1 MTVAPPSRQG
11 PCRDGSPTRPGRAQ
25 LGSLAA
31 ISRGSGTAEGETPSG
46 QPAGRQG
53 YGIQSPPTR
62 DFACLCRLYNCRSMK
77 FRGAILL
84 QSGILLVAVVVGQ
97 TSAQDDLPSAPS
109 AVQQQR
115 SKPKPPPPPPPAQT
129 QTPSPTPSDTSA
141 NKVAPGQT
149 DAESKNGAAANS
161 SQNSSDDAAT
171 TITKTVNEV
180 NVVFTVTDKHGR
192 YVKNLAKADFSVL
205 DDSKPAEQIRSF
217 HNETDLP
224 LQVGLLVDASNSVR
238 DRFKFEQESA
248 IEFLNQTVRP
258 RYDKAF
264 VVGFDVTPE
273 VTQDFTDN
281 TEALSRG
288 VRALRPGGGTA
299 MYDAL
304 YFAARDKLLK
314 EQQNGAVRR
323 AIIPLSDGDDN
334 MSHVTRE
341 EAIDMAQRAD
351 VIVYTISTNVTG
363 SRHAGDKV
371 LERIADAT
379 GGRSFF
385 PFQIT
390 DVANAFVEIQ
400 DELRSQYALSY
411 KPADFR
417 TDGRY
422 HTIEILAQNHKGL
435 RVRSRRGYY
444 APAQ

>member
-1 MTVAPPSRQG
+1 MKSRG
-11 PCRDGSPTRPGRAQ
+11 LISL
-25 LGSLAA
+25 LGS
-31 ISRGSGTAEGETPSG
+31 
-46 QPAGRQG
+46 
-53 YGIQSPPTR
+53 
-62 DFACLCRLYNCRSMK
+62 
-77 FRGAILL
+77 
-84 QSGILLVAVVVGQ
+84 ILLVAVTFAQNSGQ
-97 TSAQDDLPSAPS
+97 EELPAAPS
-109 AVQQQR
+109 AVQEQL
-115 SKPKPPPPPPPAQT
+115 SKPKPAPAPAQT
-129 QTPSPTPSDTSA
+129 PAPAPSQKASPSDTA
-141 NKVAPGQT
+141 A
-149 DAESKNGAAANS
+149 SKPEPPASDSTTGAKPAAAANS
-161 SQNSSDDAAT
+161 TSSSSQAQSQPLSGEDSAT

-192 YVKNLAKADFSVL
+192 YVKNLAKGDFSVL
-205 DDSKPAEQIRSF
+205 DDSKPTEPRSF

-238 DRFKFEQESA
+238 DRFKFEQEAA

-264 VVGFDVTPE
+264 IVGFDVTPE

-304 YFAARDKLLK
+304 YFACRDKLMK
-314 EQQNGAVRR
+314 EQQNGPVRR
-323 AIIPLSDGDDN
+323 AIILLTDGDDN

-351 VIVYTISTNVTG
+351 VIVYTISTNVSG

-379 GGRSFF
+379 GGRPFF
-385 PFQIT
+385 PFQLN

-411 KPADFR
+411 TPLNLR
-417 TDGRY
+417 NDGRY
-422 HTIEILAQNHKGL
+422 HTIEILAQNHKNL

>member
-1 MTVAPPSRQG
+1 
-11 PCRDGSPTRPGRAQ
+11 
-25 LGSLAA
+25 
-31 ISRGSGTAEGETPSG
+31 
-46 QPAGRQG
+46 
-53 YGIQSPPTR
+53 
-62 DFACLCRLYNCRSMK
+62 MK
-77 FRGAILL
+77 FRGVILL
-84 QSGILLVAVVVGQ
+84 LGSILFVALAVAQNSG
-97 TSAQDDLPSAPS
+97 SDDLPSAPS
-109 AVQQQR
+109 AVQQERNQPR
-115 SKPKPPPPPPPAQT
+115 PSAPAAPPASTTSAKSEPQTAPPAEAPAKDGAEPATPPPSGKAGDQDSN
-129 QTPSPTPSDTSA
+129 SP
-141 NKVAPGQT
+141 
-149 DAESKNGAAANS
+149 
-161 SQNSSDDAAT
+161 DDAAT

-180 NVVFTVTDKHGR
+180 NVVFTVTDRHGR
-192 YVKNLAKADFSVL
+192 YVNNMAKSDFAVL
-205 DDSKPAEQIRSF
+205 DDNKPAQQIRSF
-217 HNETDLP
+217 HSETDLP

-304 YFAARDKLLK
+304 YFACRDKLLK
-314 EQQNGAVRR
+314 EPRNGPVRR
-323 AIIPLSDGDDN
+323 AIILLSDGDDN

-341 EAIDMAQRAD
+341 EAIEMALRAE
-351 VIVYTISTNVTG
+351 VIVYTISTNITG
-363 SRHAGDKV
+363 GARRTGDKV

-379 GGRSFF
+379 GGRAFF
-385 PFQIT
+385 PFQLN

-400 DELRSQYALSY
+400 AELRSQYALSY
-411 KPADFR
+411 NPADLR

-444 APAQ
+444 APTQ